1 MLVLRPVELT
11 DLPQLQQLAR
21 DSLVGVTSLPDDT
34 ECLRE
39 KILDSCAS
47 FEKDV
52 EGHGPE
58 NYFFVLEDLT
68 RERLVGCS
76 EILATAGFSE
86 PFYSLRN
93 RHFTSASRELNIE
106 HGVPALS
113 LCHDLSGHTLLR
125 GFHIDAALVR
135 TRFSELLSRA
145 RLLFIAAHSQRFSE
159 AVITEIVGFSS
170 DEGHS
175 PFWDAVGK
183 HFFDLPYAEA
193 ERLCGLESRTF
204 LAELMPQYPIY
215 VPMLPQAAQ
224 DCIGRIHPDG
234 QEAFDILERE
244 GFETNSYIDLFDGG
258 PTLYARTPEHP
269 LHRPEPDRHGET
281 GLVHRCPWQLSGEQ
295 RFAEGLS
302 RHRRRS
308 GLPGRATCEVER
320 RDVRRPERDRRQ
332 PDPADRPVSITRP
345 RAQRQ
350 RPSRRAEGVAS

>member
-21 DSLVGVTSLPDDT
+21 ESLIGVTSLPDDT

-215 VPMLPQAAQ
+215 VPMLPKAAQ

-258 PTLYARTPEHP
+258 PTLYARTPGI
-269 LHRPEPDRHGET
+269 RSIAQSQT
-281 GLVHRCPWQLSGEQ
+281 GTAKPGASIDALGSYLVSNDSLKDYRAIVADLDYQAGQPVRLS
-295 RFAEGLS
+295 AEMCAALNV
-302 RHRRRS
+302 
-308 GLPGRATCEVER
+308 T
-320 RDVRRPERDRRQ
+320 
-332 PDPADRPVSITRP
+332 
-345 RAQRQ
+345 
-350 RPSRRAEGVAS
+350 EGSPIRLIAL

>member
-68 RERLVGCS
+68 RERLLGCS

-183 HFFDLPYAEA
+183 HFFDLPYTEA

-258 PTLYARTPEHP
+258 PTLYARTPGI
-269 LHRPEPDRHGET
+269 RSIAQSQT
-281 GLVHRCPWQLSGEQ
+281 GTVKPGASIDARGSYLVCNDSLKDYRAIVADLDYQAGQPVRLSGEMC
-295 RFAEGLS
+295 AALNVTEGSPIRLIA
-302 RHRRRS
+302 
-308 GLPGRATCEVER
+308 L
-320 RDVRRPERDRRQ
+320 
-332 PDPADRPVSITRP
+332 
-345 RAQRQ
+345 
-350 RPSRRAEGVAS
+350 

>member
-21 DSLVGVTSLPDDT
+21 DSLVGVTSLPDDS
-34 ECLRE
+34 ERLRSR
-39 KILDSCAS
+39 ILESCAS
-47 FEKDV
+47 LDKDV
-52 EGHGPE
+52 EKHGPE

-68 RERLVGCS
+68 ARRLVGCS
-76 EILATAGFSE
+76 EILATAGFNE

-113 LCHDLSGHTLLR
+113 LCHDLNGHTLLR
-125 GFHIDAALVR
+125 GFHIDDDLVR
-135 TRFSELLSRA
+135 TEFSELLSRA
-145 RLLFIAAHSQRFSE
+145 RLLFIAAHSQRF
-159 AVITEIVGFSS
+159 ADVVITEIVGYSS
-170 DEGHS
+170 DEGQS

-183 HFFDLPYAEA
+183 HFFDLPYTEA

-234 QEAFDILERE
+234 QEAFDILQRE

-258 PTLYARTPEHP
+258 PTLYARTSNVLTIAQSLTATAQAVSSIDARGRYLVSNDALKGYRAIVAELDYQAGHP
-269 LHRPEPDRHGET
+269 I
-281 GLVHRCPWQLSGEQ
+281 
-295 RFAEGLS
+295 GLS
-302 RHRRRS
+302 ADMC
-308 GLPGRATCEVER
+308 RALNVTDGSPIR
-320 RDVRRPERDRRQ
+320 LI
-332 PDPADRPVSITRP
+332 AL
-345 RAQRQ
+345 
-350 RPSRRAEGVAS
+350 

>member
-34 ECLRE
+34 ERLRRR
-39 KILDSCAS
+39 IVDSCAS

-52 EGHGPE
+52 EVHGPE

-68 RERLVGCS
+68 ARCLVGCS
-76 EILATAGFSE
+76 EILATAGFNE

-93 RHFTSASRELNIE
+93 RHFTSTSRELNIE

-113 LCHDLSGHTLLR
+113 LCQDLKDHTLLR
-125 GFHIDAALVR
+125 GFHIDAPLVC
-135 TRFSELLSRA
+135 TAFSELLSRA
-145 RLLFIAAHSQRFSE
+145 RLLFIAAHSQRFAE
-159 AVITEIVGFSS
+159 AVITEIVGYSS
-170 DEGHS
+170 DDGQS
-175 PFWDAVGK
+175 PFWDALGK
-183 HFFDLPYAEA
+183 HFFALPYAEA
-193 ERLCGLESRTF
+193 ERLCGLEARTF

-258 PTLYARTPEHP
+258 PTLYARTSNV
-269 LHRPEPDRHGET
+269 LSIAQSVTATVQT
-281 GLVHRCPWQLSGEQ
+281 GSSMDARGRYLVSNDALKGYRAIV
-295 RFAEGLS
+295 AELDVQTGQPVGLS
-302 RHRRRS
+302 PEMC
-308 GLPGRATCEVER
+308 LAL
-320 RDVRRPERDRRQ
+320 DVTDGSPIRLI
-332 PDPADRPVSITRP
+332 AL
-345 RAQRQ
+345 
-350 RPSRRAEGVAS
+350 

>member
-1 MLVLRPVELT
+1 MLVLRPVELS
-11 DLPQLQQLAR
+11 DLPQLQQLAH

-34 ECLRE
+34 ERLRG

-47 FEKDV
+47 FDKDAK
-52 EGHGPE
+52 GGGPE
-58 NYFFVLEDLT
+58 NYFFVLEDLA
-68 RERLVGCS
+68 RQKLAGCS

-135 TRFSELLSRA
+135 TPFSELLSRA
-145 RLLFIAAHSQRFSE
+145 RLLFIAAHPGRFAE
-159 AVITEIVGFSS
+159 AVITEIVGYS
-170 DEGHS
+170 DEQGQS
-175 PFWDAVGK
+175 PFWNALGK

-193 ERLCGLESRTF
+193 ERLCGLESRSF

-215 VPMLPQAAQ
+215 VPMLAQAAQ

-234 QEAFDILERE
+234 QEAFDILARE

-258 PTLYARTPEHP
+258 PTLYARTAQ
-269 LHRPEPDRHGET
+269 
-281 GLVHRCPWQLSGEQ
+281 V
-295 RFAEGLS
+295 
-302 RHRRRS
+302 RS
-308 GLPGRATCEVER
+308 IAQSQTLTA
-320 RDVRRPERDRRQ
+320 Q
-332 PDPADRPVSITRP
+332 P
-345 RAQRQ
+345 
-350 RPSRRAEGVAS
+350 VASVHDARGSYLVSNEALKDYRAIVAELEVNAGQPVALSAQMCAELNVTNGSPIRLIAL

>member
-52 EGHGPE
+52 EGQGPE

-145 RLLFIAAHSQRFSE
+145 RLLFIAAHSQRFAE

-170 DEGHS
+170 DEGQS

-258 PTLYARTPEHP
+258 PTLYARTPGI
-269 LHRPEPDRHGET
+269 RSIAQSQT
-281 GLVHRCPWQLSGEQ
+281 GTARLDWSIDARGGFLVSNDSLMDYRAIVADLDYQTGQPVRLS
-295 RFAEGLS
+295 AEMCAALNVTDGSPIRLIA
-302 RHRRRS
+302 
-308 GLPGRATCEVER
+308 L
-320 RDVRRPERDRRQ
+320 
-332 PDPADRPVSITRP
+332 
-345 RAQRQ
+345 
-350 RPSRRAEGVAS
+350 